1 MPKIHKVAV
10 NIIVTD
16 NINPNQA
23 AQNTHFF

>member
-1 MPKIHKVAV
+1 MPKIHKVTI

-16 NINPNQA
+16 SINPNQA

>member
-1 MPKIHKVAV
+1 MPKIHKMTV